1 MPRIITP
8 QARITQLAECL
19 YPGRIIKVTGER
31 PPMRG
36 GKKRP
41 FTAYLF
47 VDHKVVASAQE
58 RDWRTA
64 YKTLQIQIS
73 KGNIV

>member
-8 QARITQLAECL
+8 QARIMQLAQCL
-19 YPGRIIKVTGER
+19 YPGRTIKVTGER

-41 FTAYLF
+41 FTAYLY
-47 VDHKVVASAQE
+47 VDDKVVASAQE

-64 YKTLQIQIS
+64 YKTLGINIS
-73 KGNIV
+73 KGSIL

>member
-1 MPRIITP
+1 MSRIITP
-8 QARITQLAECL
+8 QVRIAQLAECL
-19 YPGRIIKVTGER
+19 YPGRTIKVTGDR

-41 FTAYLF
+41 FTAYLY
-47 VDHKVVASAQE
+47 VDGKVIATAQE

-64 YKTLQIQIS
+64 YKTLQINIS
-73 KGNIV
+73 KGNIL